1 MSNTRQR
8 SLQETSVSALK
19 YCSKV
24 VSSLWASR
32 HPARGA
38 APRRRRSGAAQ
49 APSAVAEPAWL
60 SGDSLCCR
68 FPQSSGGLSCPSAL
82 STAGRIQPCNAVGLV
97 LRRLPRSPVGH
108 SLPGDGGTPNCLGP
122 TRGCPLPILL
132 DVPGPVAVPGHV
144 PQPLLPVG
152 YLKPLSAGG
161 FRGLSSAQEACE
173 RPARDGFAGNREKTQ
188 TPKPAAGCPHCS
200 LPAEPTAPLPPGC
213 TCGGS
218 SPKSIPLCPLP
229 AQGPCPLPGT
239 AFSLHPQPR
248 HPQPEPLTAQEP
260 EPRELPLPG
269 AHCAQFRSCLS
280 PGCFF
285 PALAALRAPLHM
297 SLVFQGEPVTFLCL
311 ICHRAA
317 LGRAGGHSSFL
328 LPEPVAAAQP
338 GSCRAWRVGEPVTPP
353 CPHPLQVQLHPVP
366 GQQEGRHTRA
376 ASGPCSSAGSALGGA
391 APAPTTLPPPGPAA
405 SWLCSLSPHSNRHPP
420 PGPLL

>member
-24 VSSLWASR
+24 VSSLRASL

-38 APRRRRSGAAQ
+38 APRRRGSGAAQ
-49 APSAVAEPAWL
+49 APSTVAEPARL
-60 SGDSLCCR
+60 SGGSLCPTAAVFHRAREGCPVR
-68 FPQSSGGLSCPSAL
+68 LLSAPLAGSSPAMLWDSCSGGSHGHPH
-82 STAGRIQPCNAVGLV
+82 G
-97 LRRLPRSPVGH
+97 VGH

-122 TRGCPLPILL
+122 TRGCPLPILP
-132 DVPGPVAVPGHV
+132 DVPGPVAAPGHV

-173 RPARDGFAGNREKTQ
+173 CPARDGFAGNREKTQ
-188 TPKPAAGCPHCS
+188 TPKAAAGCPHCS

-248 HPQPEPLTAQEP
+248 HPP
-260 EPRELPLPG
+260 
-269 AHCAQFRSCLS
+269 
-280 PGCFF
+280 
-285 PALAALRAPLHM
+285 
-297 SLVFQGEPVTFLCL
+297 
-311 ICHRAA
+311 
-317 LGRAGGHSSFL
+317 
-328 LPEPVAAAQP
+328 
-338 GSCRAWRVGEPVTPP
+338 
-353 CPHPLQVQLHPVP
+353 
-366 GQQEGRHTRA
+366 TRA
-376 ASGPCSSAGSALGGA
+376 TDSTRA
-391 APAPTTLPPPGPAA
+391 
-405 SWLCSLSPHSNRHPP
+405 
-420 PGPLL
+420 